1 MDVKRNLVSVWV
13 EFVYVRITAA
23 TSSILCQF
31 SCDVVTALSGLIEK
45 QKTKQNKTKNVNRAV
60 VTKLAKQN
68 ITQWAHIIPKIVK
81 FRLVFE

>member
-1 MDVKRNLVSVWV
+1 MKLDVKRNLVSVWV

-45 QKTKQNKTKNVNRAV
+45 NKKQKNKKRQQGGSHETGKTKHNTMGAHHTQNS
-60 VTKLAKQN
+60 
-68 ITQWAHIIPKIVK
+68 
-81 FRLVFE
+81 